1 MKRLVGLCLV
11 LLAGVL
17 ALTGSAQTALTGKKV
32 ILAGT
37 IQEALGGKAWDPA
50 GEITRMNETAS
61 GVFEFVAPF
70 RAGRYEYKVAVGGS
84 WQENYG
90 LRGEPNGANIP
101 LTVTVDGTIVKF
113 VFNLEKKEILDS
125 VNNADLVKAP
135 QAYFVSLTT
144 PNPPPPPAT
153 EFTNPAPPQ
162 ITLTT
167 ATPAPPPVSSTTLT
181 WNADSATR
189 LTLHYQ
195 RARGD
200 YDGWNVWAWPAAP
213 TGGDGKAYPFMGS
226 DAFGKTAVIDVP
238 GKHTRLGF
246 IVRKGEWEAKDT
258 DADRF
263 VDVKDGAAEI
273 WVLQGRKEFFT
284 SKADVDAFLAQAAP
298 PRGEPAFLDAAD
310 TVRAWLPKATDPSS
324 LKLQVLV
331 GGKAVAVRA
340 VEPGGPVVGGSSD
353 AADPTKVVLAGTIQG
368 ALGGNDWNPNGDVTR
383 MTEVS
388 SGVFEFVAALP
399 KGNFEYKVA
408 RGGSWAENY
417 GAGFEKDGGNIAINV
432 PADNTIVRFVV
443 DFNAKTVKDSI
454 NNASEVTAP
463 ATAPARAQAPKPAS
477 GPVQVVNIRLAQ
489 PLTARDITQFMEVK
503 IEGDLDRTIYV
514 REFLND
520 RQFWYSGNDLGSRWS
535 ATGTTFKV
543 WSPIAS
549 SVELFLFDNPSDGPT
564 DILDMRRGSSGV
576 WFLTAPGDLH
586 GKYYQY
592 RFKSYGETRVAA
604 DINAYAASRDSK
616 RSVVVD
622 LKRTNPE
629 GWSTPKS
636 SARPQTESIIY
647 EMHVRDFTVDPS
659 SGVRPEWRGKYMGLT
674 QRNTASSA
682 GLKTG
687 LEYLRDLG
695 VTDIHLL
702 PIQNFNP
709 ANSGVY
715 NWGYET
721 TLFNVPEE
729 QYATQ
734 PDAPLNTINETK
746 RMIQAMHGA
755 GLRVIMDVVYNHTVP
770 AGGEDSAFWQTVPY
784 FYFRTNDQGQLLNE
798 SGVGNAVNDERAM
811 VRKYIRDSVT
821 FWLNEYGIDGYRFDL
836 IGMFT
841 KATVQDLTQTLRK
854 IREDIVL
861 YGEPWTGGGPTRF
874 GKGAQRGTGFAV
886 FNDNIR
892 NAMRGDLDGTRAGF
906 VMGGLTST
914 TQLMKGIM
922 GSITDFTD
930 SPLETI
936 NYVSAHDNLTLW
948 DKLEKSMP
956 DASRDLRARAAQLA
970 GAIVLTSQ
978 GVPFLEGGAEIG
990 RTKGGNNNSYNAGD
1004 AANRFDWT
1012 RAAQFQDVYNYYKGL
1027 IAIRKAHRAFR
1038 LWDARDIREVIKFLP
1053 DGALPNGTVAYT
1065 LDGAKVGDPWKR
1077 ILVVYHGSRNAQAM
1091 QLPAGTWRIAANGKV
1106 ANPNS
1111 MGTVTGTLNLEPLS
1125 AYILYQ

>member
-1 MKRLVGLCLV
+1 MRRIGGLMLV
-11 LLAGVL
+11 LLAAVL
-17 ALTGSAQTALTGKKV
+17 AVTGSAQTALTGKTV

-50 GEITRMNETAS
+50 GEITRMKETAS

-70 RAGRYEYKVAVGGS
+70 KAGKYEYKVAVGGS

-90 LRGEPNGANIP
+90 KGGEPGGANIP
-101 LTVTVDGTIVKF
+101 LTVTADGTLVKF
-113 VFNLEKKEILDS
+113 VFTYEKKDIGDS
-125 VNNADLVKAP
+125 INNPDRV
-135 QAYFVSLTT
+135 
-144 PNPPPPPAT
+144 PPPA
-153 EFTNPAPPQ
+153 PAEA
-162 ITLTT
+162 T
-167 ATPAPPPVSSTTLT
+167 TPAPAMQPAPASSPTAQVSG
-181 WNADSATR
+181 DVTR

-200 YDGWNVWAWPAAP
+200 YDGWNVWAWAAAP
-213 TGGDGKAYPFMGS
+213 TGGDGKAYQFTETDPFGRI
-226 DAFGKTAVIDVP
+226 ATIDIP

-246 IVRKGEWEAKDT
+246 IVRKGEWEAKDGET
-258 DADRF
+258 DRF
-263 VDVKDGAAEI
+263 VDVTGGKAEI

-298 PRGEPAFLDAAD
+298 PRGEPAFLDTAD
-310 TVRAWLPKATDPSS
+310 TVRAWLAKPADPAS

-331 GGKAVAVRA
+331 GGKPVAVRA
-340 VEPGGPVVGGSSD
+340 IEAAGPIVGAGTGD
-353 AADPTKVVLAGTIQG
+353 TTDPTKVVIAGTVQG
-368 ALGGNDWNPNGDVTR
+368 ALGGNDWNPNGDITR

-408 RGGSWAENY
+408 RGGSWTENY
-417 GAGFEKDGGNIAINV
+417 GAGFEKDGGNIALSV
-432 PADNTIVRFVV
+432 PADNTVVRFVV
-443 DFNAKTVKDSI
+443 DFNAKSVKDSL
-454 NNASEVTAP
+454 NNPTEITAP
-463 ATAPARAQAPKPAS
+463 ATAPARAAVAKPTT
-477 GPVQVVNIRLAQ
+477 GPVQVIHVRLQ
-489 PLTARDITQFMEVK
+489 TPLTAADITRPMELKV
-503 IEGDLDRTIYV
+503 EGDLDRTIFA

-520 RQFWYSGNDLGSRWS
+520 RQFWYSGDDLGSRWS
-535 ATGTTFKV
+535 AKGTTFKV
-543 WSPIAS
+543 WSPVAS

-564 DILDMRRGSSGV
+564 DILDMRRGSAGV
-576 WFLTAPGDLH
+576 WFLTVPGDLH

-592 RFKSYGETRVAA
+592 RLKSYGETRVAA
-604 DINAYAASRDSK
+604 DVNGYAASRDSK

-622 LKRTNPE
+622 LKRTNPQ

-636 SARPQTESIIY
+636 TARPQTESIIY

-674 QRNTASSA
+674 QRNTVSPA

-734 PDAPLNTINETK
+734 PDAPLNTILETK
-746 RMIQAMHGA
+746 QMIQAMHNA
-755 GLRVIMDVVYNHTVP
+755 GLRVILDVVYNHTVP
-770 AGGEDSAFWQTVPY
+770 AGGEDSAFEQTVPY

-811 VRKYIRDSVT
+811 VRKYIRDSTV

-836 IGMFT
+836 VGMFT
-841 KATVQDLTQTLRK
+841 KATVQNLSQTLRK
-854 IREDIVL
+854 LREDIVL

-906 VMGGLTST
+906 VMGGLSST
-914 TQLMKGIM
+914 TQLFKGIM

-936 NYVSAHDNLTLW
+936 NYISAHDNLTLW

-956 DASRDLRARAAQLA
+956 DASRDMRAAAAQLG

-978 GVPFLEGGAEIG
+978 GVPFLEGGVEIG

-1004 AANRFDWT
+1004 AANRFDWA

-1038 LWDARDIREVIKFLP
+1038 LWDARDIREVMKPLP
-1053 DGALPNGTVAYT
+1053 DNAVPSSTVAYT
-1065 LDGAKVGDPWKR
+1065 LDGAKVGDSWKR
-1077 ILVVYHGSRNAQAM
+1077 ILVVYHGSRTAQTM
-1091 QLPAGTWRIAANGKV
+1091 QLPAGTWRVATNGKV
-1106 ANPNS
+1106 ANPNGI
-1111 MGTVTGTLNLEPLS
+1111 GTATGTLTLEPLS
-1125 AYILYQ
+1125 AHILYQQ